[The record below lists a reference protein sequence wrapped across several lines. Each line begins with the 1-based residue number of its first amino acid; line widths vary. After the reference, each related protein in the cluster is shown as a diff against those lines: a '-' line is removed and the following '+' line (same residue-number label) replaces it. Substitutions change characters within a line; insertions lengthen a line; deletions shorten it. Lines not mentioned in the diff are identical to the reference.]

1 MKAEKCKNCR
11 EWFQISEI
19 AGCKASIDD
28 SNFDERTDQKTK
40 FADLQFHALDFEEK
54 ELSST
59 NDLSSSVYDIY
70 KTEVQVIDSI
80 TIDKEKDQAS

>member
-1 MKAEKCKNCR
+1 
-11 EWFQISEI
+11 
-19 AGCKASIDD
+19 
-28 SNFDERTDQKTK
+28 
-40 FADLQFHALDFEEK
+40 LQFHALDFEEK